1 MLRGRTT
8 NLMENRRTFL
18 KTAAAAGALSRSVIG
33 ANDRVQVGII
43 GTGTR
48 GMRDHTC
55 FKAHADAVFVAASE
69 VDQSRL
75 SKALERMG
83 KIDTHDDYR
92 KLLDRKDVDAVLI
105 TTPDHWHSQMVIDAV
120 AAGKDV
126 YCEKPISNTVERAQK
141 MVEAVQNSSRV
152 VQVGMQQ
159 RSWDHF
165 QEAYKMLQS
174 GILGKIHHVAV
185 QFPGGYSNS
194 PDPVTAPPPDLDW
207 EKWQGPAPRHGYQVS
222 RQRRWRAYY
231 DYGGGLVTDWGV
243 HLVDVANWFMNADNK
258 VPIRT
263 VASAQ
268 YVNFKDPELAQM
280 PDAFVVSWQY
290 DDYVM
295 SFPNSEYDTSEFE
308 SWGTYFYGANGALQ
322 VNRQGWR
329 MNPMIPRRV
338 NMPAS
343 AIANP
348 NAQRERPPAFEAK
361 SYLNPN
367 GGVEVDYPTI
377 AHVRNFLDCV
387 KSRKK
392 PICDINI
399 GYHSALPC
407 LLGVMA
413 IQQQR
418 TIIWEGEG
426 PKPV

>member
-1 MLRGRTT
+1 
-8 NLMENRRTFL
+8 MENRRTFL
-18 KTAAAAGALSRSVIG
+18 KTAAAVGTLSRSVLG
-33 ANDRVQVGII
+33 ANDRVQMGII

-55 FKAHADAVFVAASE
+55 FKAHPDTVFVAASE

-75 SKALERMG
+75 SKALERTG
-83 KIDTHDDYR
+83 KLATYDDYR
-92 KLLDRKDVDAVLI
+92 KLLDHKDVDAVLI

-120 AAGKDV
+120 AAGKDI
-126 YCEKPISNTVERAQK
+126 YCEKPLSNTVERAQK
-141 MVEAVQNSSRV
+141 MLAAVQQSAQI

-165 QEAYKMLQS
+165 QEACKIVQS
-174 GILGKIHHVAV
+174 GVLGKISHVAV
-185 QFPGGYSNS
+185 RFPGGYSNT
-194 PDPVTAPPPDLDW
+194 PDPITAPPPELDW
-207 EKWQGPAPRHGYQVS
+207 DRWQGPAPRHGYQFS

-243 HLVDVANWFMNADNK
+243 HLVDIAHWYMNADNK
-258 VPIRT
+258 APSR
-263 VASAQ
+263 VAASSQ
-268 YVNFKDPELAQM
+268 YVTFKDPESAEL

-290 DDYVM
+290 DDFVM
-295 SFPNSEYDTSEFE
+295 SFENCEYDSPEFE
-308 SWGTYFYGANGALQ
+308 SWGTYFYGSDGALQ

-329 MNPMIPRRV
+329 MNPYIPRRV
-338 NMPAS
+338 NMPAT

-348 NAQRERPPAFEAK
+348 YAQRERPPAFKAK

-387 KSRKK
+387 KSRQK
-392 PICDINI
+392 PTCDISI
-399 GYHSALPC
+399 GFHSSLPC
-407 LLGVMA
+407 LLAVMA

-418 TIIWEGEG
+418 TILWDGQKATAG
-426 PKPV
+426 